1 MKTTSEAN
9 KKKLAVLIEIS
20 MQYEKKASSSEFLIS
35 MLTLI
40 PQLKEIEHRKLIVNS
55 IAQDLTTGKQK
66 TIKQQA
72 VSIVTGLN
80 STIDG
85 GLIIEIDY

>member
-1 MKTTSEAN
+1 
-9 KKKLAVLIEIS
+9 
-20 MQYEKKASSSEFLIS
+20 

-66 TIKQQA
+66 TIKQ
-72 VSIVTGLN
+72 
-80 STIDG
+80 
-85 GLIIEIDY
+85 